1 MTLWRSLRGRSLA
14 DVCRGFVTRTVIGVG
29 ALAMVGG
36 AASAGDRSAAYV
48 MDVSTGRV
56 LYAKNADA
64 PRYPASLTK
73 MMTLYILFEELRA
86 RRLTLDTQM
95 RVSAFAA
102 AQEPTKLSVK
112 AGSTVAVRDCMYA
125 LVTLSAN
132 DCAVVISER
141 VSGSMPVFAQ
151 RMTATAHRIGMR
163 STTFRNA
170 NGLPIAGQA
179 STAHDLAMLGL
190 ALQRDFPQEYKI
202 FSTRVYSYKGR
213 SFRNHNH
220 LLGKVEGVD
229 GIKTGFIRASGFNIV
244 TSAKRGNRRI
254 IAVVMGG
261 ATSGGRD
268 AQVAKLIETYLPQ
281 AQPMRGGDMMVASN
295 AAAGFGGD
303 SPAAALPTTGAP
315 VPTKA
320 PRAAL
325 AAAPANAQEQQLA
338 QAAQAAPQEA
348 NGEPLMLASYA
359 EQDGGAAV
367 GQGDASLPSDTIET
381 NAPTRTSR
389 YDAIGA
395 QVQAAEAANA
405 AMTRTQFANTP
416 FATGEYPAAEAPA
429 AKPVQ
434 VARAPSATDVETD
447 ASDASSSADASSSDS
462 SEASAPSGWQ
472 IQIGAMPDHS
482 RALAFLKDAKS
493 KGGRVL
499 ASAEP
504 YTEKVRRGG
513 TTLYRARF
521 VGFDSERAAKAAC
534 SQLKKHSYECMTLRQ

>member
-1 MTLWRSLRGRSLA
+1 MTLWRSLRGRRLA
-14 DVCRGFVTRTVIGVG
+14 DACRGFVTRAVIGVG
-29 ALAMVGG
+29 ALAMVGS

-48 MDVSTGRV
+48 LDVSTGRV

-95 RVSAFAA
+95 RVSALAA

-261 ATSGGRD
+261 ATSAGRD
-268 AQVAKLIETYLPQ
+268 AQVARLIETYLPQ

-295 AAAGFGGD
+295 AATGFGGD
-303 SPAAALPTTGAP
+303 SPNALPTTAAP
-315 VPTKA
+315 VPSAA

-325 AAAPANAQEQQLA
+325 AAAPAHTQEQQVA
-338 QAAQAAPQEA
+338 QAPQEA

-359 EQDGGAAV
+359 EQDGV
-367 GQGDASLPSDTIET
+367 GQGDASMPSDTVET

-405 AMTRTQFANTP
+405 TMSRTQFANTP
-416 FATGEYPAAEAPA
+416 FATGEYPAGEAPA
-429 AKPVQ
+429 TKPVQ
-434 VARAPSATDVETD
+434 VARAPSATDIETD
-447 ASDASSSADASSSDS
+447 ASTTDSSTTDPSDSASSAA
-462 SEASAPSGWQ
+462 AAPSGWQ

-482 RALAFLKDAKS
+482 RALAFLKNAKS

>member
-14 DVCRGFVTRTVIGVG
+14 DVCRGFVTRAVIGVG
-29 ALAMVGG
+29 TLAMVAS
-36 AASAGDRSAAYV
+36 AASAADRSAAYV
-48 MDVSTGRV
+48 LDVSTGRV

-86 RRLTLDTQM
+86 HRITLDTQM
-95 RVSAFAA
+95 RVSALAA

-141 VSGSMPVFAQ
+141 ISGSMPVFAQ

-261 ATSGGRD
+261 ATSAGRD

-281 AQPMRGGDMMVASN
+281 AQPMRGGDLMVAANSN
-295 AAAGFGGD
+295 GGFGGD
-303 SPAAALPTTGAP
+303 GPTALPTTGAP
-315 VPTKA
+315 IPTAA

-325 AAAPANAQEQQLA
+325 AAAPAHSQEQQLA
-338 QAAQAAPQEA
+338 QAPQEA
-348 NGEPLMLASYA
+348 TGEPLMLASYA
-359 EQDGGAAV
+359 EQDGGDEI
-367 GQGDASLPSDTIET
+367 GQGDAAMPSDTVET

-405 AMTRTQFANTP
+405 EMTRTQFANTP
-416 FATGEYPAAEAPA
+416 FATGEYPAGETPA

-447 ASDASSSADASSSDS
+447 ASDTSSSSDDS
-462 SEASAPSGWQ
+462 SDAAAPSGWQ

-482 RALAFLKDAKS
+482 RALAYLKDARS